1 MQNKYK
7 NFSSPFI
14 HLVRGPAEVT
24 VVGTCQVLGKDV
36 SNNKVS
42 VAAGK
47 ILPFEISSDS
57 KINIELG
64 ESGKSWI
71 TDYFNAGTAI
81 WQDIIRKIFV
91 EKVRTIL
98 IVGDKDTGKSTLATY
113 ILNLA
118 LKNAYRPAIIDADP
132 GQGDLAPPNAIGSA
146 VVTEQITDLR
156 EINAQ
161 FFEFIGNTSP
171 LGFED
176 IIIKAVKNALK
187 KIHAYCN
194 LCIFNTDGYILN
206 KGIDYKINIAK
217 ELQPDI
223 IVCLG
228 ELPVFDRFKVKTSS
242 IVLYGRSPY
251 KMKKSRNERSERR
264 LTQYIRYIIE
274 HGKNKII
281 TRELKRTMFVYRGIT
296 YSIIRMDNHGFLLL
310 GRGVQL
316 KPKKLGGMFVGLGLQ
331 ENIVGFGIITTVSP
345 YRISIQTTTSIFN
358 KVYLSNS
365 GISKYNTLEFRT

>member
-98 IVGDKDTGKSTLATY
+98 IVGDTDTGKSTLATY

-118 LKNAYRPAIIDADP
+118 LKNAYRPAIIDAD
-132 GQGDLAPPNAIGSA
+132 LSA
-146 VVTEQITDLR
+146 L
-156 EINAQ
+156 
-161 FFEFIGNTSP
+161 
-171 LGFED
+171 
-176 IIIKAVKNALK
+176 
-187 KIHAYCN
+187 
-194 LCIFNTDGYILN
+194 
-206 KGIDYKINIAK
+206 
-217 ELQPDI
+217 
-223 IVCLG
+223 IV
-228 ELPVFDRFKVKTSS
+228 
-242 IVLYGRSPY
+242 
-251 KMKKSRNERSERR
+251 
-264 LTQYIRYIIE
+264 
-274 HGKNKII
+274 
-281 TRELKRTMFVYRGIT
+281 
-296 YSIIRMDNHGFLLL
+296 
-310 GRGVQL
+310 
-316 KPKKLGGMFVGLGLQ
+316 
-331 ENIVGFGIITTVSP
+331 
-345 YRISIQTTTSIFN
+345 
-358 KVYLSNS
+358 
-365 GISKYNTLEFRT
+365 